1 MNKRIVLVFLMVVN
15 AVCFSGCGDSTATS
29 VPAMVKPTPVVASVQ
44 AQPKVVPQA
53 CQFGT
58 KDKLL
63 YNSVEQFKKKTLACL
78 NPQSTNEEKNQYFKA
93 FFDYLIQQGE
103 TLDETINRQLKD
115 DVFDIGKARRFI
127 FLLPDGTE
135 GMAWY
140 HVNYSGIAD
149 LLKIMPTYVQ
159 NKELQQ
165 YLSLAEVSMAFR
177 IYDAGFSGD
186 WQGLANLLIAI
197 ESFES
202 TYPSSVFST
211 KKAVFD
217 EIFSGCL
224 ANNPPYYRIATYD
237 EKGMVSTSVSVGS
250 VEEGVL
256 TAYQHYLALSKQTK
270 SKNYQYIQKLRA
282 LLLVLEKDATNLTTM
297 KKLSDLTEKR
307 CTDYFANTGMLQ
319 M

>member
-1 MNKRIVLVFLMVVN
+1 MNKMIVLVFLIVVN

-29 VPAMVKPTPVVASVQ
+29 VPAMVKPSSVVASVP

-53 CQFGT
+53 CQFGA

-78 NPQSTNEEKNQYFKA
+78 NPQSTDAEKNQYFKA
-93 FFDYLIQQGE
+93 FFDYLLHSRE
-103 TLDETINRQLKD
+103 SVDEKINSQLKD
-115 DVFDIGKARRFI
+115 AVFDIGKARRFI
-127 FLLPDGTE
+127 FLLPDATE

-140 HVNYSGIAD
+140 QVNYSGIAD

-165 YLSLAEVSMAFR
+165 YLSLAAVSMAFR

-197 ESFES
+197 ESFEL

-211 KKAVFD
+211 EKAVFD

-224 ANNPPYYRIATYD
+224 ANTPAYYGLVYD
-237 EKGMVSTSVSVGS
+237 EKGLVSTSVGS

-256 TAYQHYLALSKQTK
+256 NAYQHYLALSKQTK
-270 SKNYQYIQKLRA
+270 SKNYQYVQKLNA
-282 LLLVLEKDATNLTTM
+282 LLLDIKKNGTNLTAM

-307 CTDYFANTGMLQ
+307 CTDSFANTGMLQ